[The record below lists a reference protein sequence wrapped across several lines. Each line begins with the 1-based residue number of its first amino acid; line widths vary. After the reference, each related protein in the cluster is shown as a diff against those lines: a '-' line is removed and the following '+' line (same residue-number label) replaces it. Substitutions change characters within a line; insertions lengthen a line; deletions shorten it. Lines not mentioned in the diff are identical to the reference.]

1 MKLILHLCS
10 IHKSDKMLD
19 FKEYWEKLSS
29 VEKLKFVL
37 KIIFG
42 LIAILFAVFNWQT
55 LELHLVFGKVYLPL
69 TILIFIC
76 FIVGFFLSSL
86 FDFRRF
92 NKKNIEIERLERQIE
107 KLKAKEIEEKK

>member
-1 MKLILHLCS
+1 
-10 IHKSDKMLD
+10 MLD

-55 LELHLVFGKVYLPL
+55 IELHLVFGKVYLPL
-69 TILIFIC
+69 TILIILC
-76 FIVGFFLSSL
+76 FAIGFFFSSI
-86 FDFRRF
+86 FDYRRF
-92 NKKNIEIERLERQIE
+92 KKKNNEIEKLQREIE
-107 KLKAKEIEEKK
+107 KLKAKEIDESK